1 VAAGSCPVALAKQKF
16 HFFLLRG
23 NLFDEGDSSGADPG
37 RGSVTDQLDRARRAK
52 QVRRIVFEIAVTTES
67 LTENEKRFLLK

>member
-1 VAAGSCPVALAKQKF
+1 VVAGSCPLALAKQQS

-37 RGSVTDQLDRARRAK
+37 RGSLMDQLDRARRAK
-52 QVRRIVFEIAVTTES
+52 QVRKKVGKKTAEEDRGLRWAS
-67 LTENEKRFLLK
+67 FL